1 MKSYIEVYEAP
12 QNTNKSIKTS
22 KRIFLA
28 GSIDN
33 GTVKDWNSLAI
44 KLIDTERNKQ
54 EGNDIVSIYN
64 PRRKDW
70 NSKWKQD
77 ISNPQ
82 FKEQVNWEL
91 DNLDLSTHIIM
102 NFLPDSKAPIS
113 LWELGKYTDSKKLLV
128 ICPKGF
134 YRKGNVDI
142 VCERYNIPQFKNL
155 KEAIQHIFK
164 K

>member
-28 GSIDN
+28 GVIDN
-33 GTVKDWNSLAI
+33 GKSFDWQAKAI
-44 KLIDTERNKQ
+44 KLIETERNKIYS
-54 EGNDIVSIYN
+54 NDIVSIYN

-70 NSKWKQD
+70 NSKWKQE
-77 ISNPQ
+77 ITNPQ

-91 DNLDLSTHIIM
+91 NNLDLSTHIIM

-113 LWELGKYTDSKKLLV
+113 LL
-128 ICPKGF
+128 
-134 YRKGNVDI
+134 
-142 VCERYNIPQFKNL
+142 
-155 KEAIQHIFK
+155 
-164 K
+164 

>member
-28 GSIDN
+28 GVIDM
-33 GTVKDWNSLAI
+33 GKSFDWQEQAI
-44 KLIDTERNKQ
+44 KLINTERNKQ

-70 NSKWKQD
+70 NSKWKQE

-82 FKEQVNWEL
+82 FKQQVEWEL
-91 DNLDLSTHIIM
+91 NNLDLATHIIM

-113 LWELGKYTDSKKLLV
+113 LLELGLHSESKKLLV
-128 ICPKGF
+128 VCPKGF

-142 VCERYNIPQFKNL
+142 VCERYNIPQFKTL
-155 KEAIQHIFK
+155 KEAIQYIFK

>member
-28 GSIDN
+28 GVIDN
-33 GTVKDWNSLAI
+33 GKSFDWQEQAV
-44 KLIDTERNKQ
+44 KLINTERNKQ

-70 NSKWKQD
+70 NSKWKQE
-77 ISNPQ
+77 ITNPQ

-91 DNLDLSTHIIM
+91 NNLDLSTHIIM

-113 LWELGKYTDSKKLLV
+113 LLELGLYAESKKLIV

-142 VCERYNIPQFKNL
+142 ICENYNIPQFKTL
-155 KEAIQHIFK
+155 KEAIQHVFK